1 MEIKDQLEELYL
13 ALKED
18 EGLRDISI
26 KSFKRPETLD
36 DTEPSI
42 VIIPIGPPQQSNA
55 GSDGYLTKRFMYQIN
70 VESIDRKECKSLQAH
85 IEQVLLSKGF
95 HQMEGGLDEWI
106 PDLQRYADARTYKGR
121 GQLYVNY

>member
-18 EGLRDISI
+18 DGLRDISI

-36 DTEPSI
+36 DTVPSI
-42 VIIPIGPPQQSNA
+42 VIIPLGPPRQSNA
-55 GSDGYLTKRFMYQIN
+55 GSDGYLTKSFMYQIN
-70 VESIDRKECKSLQAH
+70 VESIDRKECKLLQAH

-95 HQMEGGLDEWI
+95 YQMEGGLDEWI

-121 GQLYVNY
+121 GQLYVHY